1 MNQKIKLDESIR
13 EEIKELVLIR
23 FETLNK
29 ESKIMLLGF
38 KEPITVG
45 RLIDEVKS
53 DSEFGKKVVEVQYA
67 FLRALSSGEF

>member
-1 MNQKIKLDESIR
+1 MNQEIKLDDSIR
-13 EEIKELVLIR
+13 GEIKELVLTR

-29 ESKIMLLGF
+29 KSKIMLLGF

-67 FLRALSSGEF
+67 FLKALSSGEF